1 MSADRHAFLEQIST
15 SPLDPKEFIGI
26 IVDKLIADIF
36 ANQGANK
43 NNKELIERLEIP
55 VAKDYELE
63 YTVDG
68 TVNYTEWYT
77 YKVSSYDK
85 SWVDDS
91 IRQQYND
98 GNFDL
103 YEGHLDDTQYDNYEM
118 NDWEF
123 KGVSEVDPKVQESL
137 LSNEISKV
145 DIYRKLF
152 DECFAPI
159 RFNDYQNWIKI
170 GMAIKNTIIKS
181 DDALQLFIYYS
192 SKGANYEGIEPTT
205 RKYNSYK
212 VKYNGYGVGTIYK
225 MAIEDNKP
233 NAIRI
238 LGSNKLQSLN
248 R

>member
-1 MSADRHAFLEQIST
+1 MADQSQFSRFSKKQLIFICERLLDEGFDASYVYDNYDDSYKALEDIGKYFNVSISDEDVQFFGKLL
-15 SPLDPKEFIGI
+15 SDN
-26 IVDKLIADIF
+26 DNLIADIF

-85 SWVDDS
+85 SWVDES

-137 LSNEISKV
+137 LS
-145 DIYRKLF
+145 KLVI
-152 DECFAPI
+152 E
-159 RFNDYQNWIKI
+159 
-170 GMAIKNTIIKS
+170 NTQ
-181 DDALQLFIYYS
+181 DALHSLDKKTLIKLKS
-192 SKGANYEGIEPTT
+192 LIES
-205 RKYNSYK
+205 RL
-212 VKYNGYGVGTIYK
+212 
-225 MAIEDNKP
+225 
-233 NAIRI
+233 RF
-238 LGSNKLQSLN
+238 L
-248 R
+248 

>member
-1 MSADRHAFLEQIST
+1 MADQSQFSRFSKKQLIFICERLLDEGFDASYVYDNYDDSYKALEDIGKYFNVSIS
-15 SPLDPKEFIGI
+15 DEDVQFFG
-26 IVDKLIADIF
+26 KLLSDNDNLVADIF

-85 SWVDDS
+85 SWVDES

-137 LSNEISKV
+137 LS
-145 DIYRKLF
+145 KLVI
-152 DECFAPI
+152 E
-159 RFNDYQNWIKI
+159 
-170 GMAIKNTIIKS
+170 NTQ
-181 DDALQLFIYYS
+181 DALHSLDKKTLIKLKS
-192 SKGANYEGIEPTT
+192 IIES
-205 RKYNSYK
+205 RL
-212 VKYNGYGVGTIYK
+212 
-225 MAIEDNKP
+225 
-233 NAIRI
+233 R
-238 LGSNKLQSLN
+238 LL
-248 R
+248 

>member
-1 MSADRHAFLEQIST
+1 MADQSQFSRFSKKQLIFICERLLDEGFDASYVYDNYDDSYKALE
-15 SPLDPKEFIGI
+15 DIGKYFNVSI
-26 IVDKLIADIF
+26 NDEDVQFFGKLLSDNDNLIADIF

-85 SWVDDS
+85 SWVDES

-137 LSNEISKV
+137 LS
-145 DIYRKLF
+145 KLVI
-152 DECFAPI
+152 E
-159 RFNDYQNWIKI
+159 
-170 GMAIKNTIIKS
+170 NTQ
-181 DDALQLFIYYS
+181 DALHSLDKKTLIKLKS
-192 SKGANYEGIEPTT
+192 IIES
-205 RKYNSYK
+205 R
-212 VKYNGYGVGTIYK
+212 
-225 MAIEDNKP
+225 
-233 NAIRI
+233 
-238 LGSNKLQSLN
+238 LGLL
-248 R
+248 

>member
-1 MSADRHAFLEQIST
+1 MADQSQFSRISKKQLLFICERLLDEGFDASYIYDNYDDSYKALEDIGKYFNVSISDEDVQFFGKLL
-15 SPLDPKEFIGI
+15 SDN
-26 IVDKLIADIF
+26 DNLIADIF

-85 SWVDDS
+85 SWVDES

-137 LSNEISKV
+137 LS
-145 DIYRKLF
+145 KLVIENTR
-152 DECFAPI
+152 DVV
-159 RFNDYQNWIKI
+159 NSLD
-170 GMAIKNTIIKS
+170 KNTLIKLKSIIES
-181 DDALQLFIYYS
+181 RLRL
-192 SKGANYEGIEPTT
+192 
-205 RKYNSYK
+205 
-212 VKYNGYGVGTIYK
+212 
-225 MAIEDNKP
+225 
-233 NAIRI
+233 
-238 LGSNKLQSLN
+238 L
-248 R
+248 

>member
-1 MSADRHAFLEQIST
+1 MANQSQFSRFSKKQLLFICERLLDEGFDASYIYDNYDDSYKALEDIGKYFNVSISDEDVQFFGKLL
-15 SPLDPKEFIGI
+15 SDN
-26 IVDKLIADIF
+26 DNLIADIF
-36 ANQGANK
+36 ANQGENK

-85 SWVDDS
+85 SWVDES

-137 LSNEISKV
+137 LS
-145 DIYRKLF
+145 KLVI
-152 DECFAPI
+152 E
-159 RFNDYQNWIKI
+159 
-170 GMAIKNTIIKS
+170 NTQ
-181 DDALQLFIYYS
+181 DALHSLDKKTLIKLKS
-192 SKGANYEGIEPTT
+192 IIES
-205 RKYNSYK
+205 RL
-212 VKYNGYGVGTIYK
+212 
-225 MAIEDNKP
+225 
-233 NAIRI
+233 R
-238 LGSNKLQSLN
+238 LL
-248 R
+248 

>member
-1 MSADRHAFLEQIST
+1 MADQSQFSRISKKQLLFICERLLDEGFDASYIYDNYDDSYKALEDIGKYFNVSISDEDVQFFGKLL
-15 SPLDPKEFIGI
+15 SDN
-26 IVDKLIADIF
+26 DNLIADIF
-36 ANQGANK
+36 ANQGENK

-85 SWVDDS
+85 SWVDES

-118 NDWEF
+118 NVWEF

-137 LSNEISKV
+137 LS
-145 DIYRKLF
+145 KLVI
-152 DECFAPI
+152 E
-159 RFNDYQNWIKI
+159 
-170 GMAIKNTIIKS
+170 NTQ
-181 DDALQLFIYYS
+181 DALHSLDKKTLIKLKS
-192 SKGANYEGIEPTT
+192 IIES
-205 RKYNSYK
+205 RL
-212 VKYNGYGVGTIYK
+212 
-225 MAIEDNKP
+225 
-233 NAIRI
+233 R
-238 LGSNKLQSLN
+238 LL
-248 R
+248 

>member
-1 MSADRHAFLEQIST
+1 MADQSQFSRISKKQLLFICERLLDEGFDASYIYDNYDDSYKALEDIGKYFNVSISDEDVQFFGKLL
-15 SPLDPKEFIGI
+15 SDN
-26 IVDKLIADIF
+26 DNLIADIF
-36 ANQGANK
+36 ANQGENK

-85 SWVDDS
+85 SWVDES

-137 LSNEISKV
+137 LS
-145 DIYRKLF
+145 KLVI
-152 DECFAPI
+152 E
-159 RFNDYQNWIKI
+159 
-170 GMAIKNTIIKS
+170 NTQ
-181 DDALQLFIYYS
+181 DALHSLDKKTLIKLKS
-192 SKGANYEGIEPTT
+192 IIES
-205 RKYNSYK
+205 RL
-212 VKYNGYGVGTIYK
+212 
-225 MAIEDNKP
+225 
-233 NAIRI
+233 R
-238 LGSNKLQSLN
+238 LL
-248 R
+248 

>member
-1 MSADRHAFLEQIST
+1 MADQSQFSRFSKKQLIFICERLLDEGFDASYVYDNYDDSYKALEDIGKYFNVSISDEDVQFFGKLL
-15 SPLDPKEFIGI
+15 SDN
-26 IVDKLIADIF
+26 DNLIADIF

-85 SWVDDS
+85 SWVDES

-137 LSNEISKV
+137 LS
-145 DIYRKLF
+145 KLVI
-152 DECFAPI
+152 E
-159 RFNDYQNWIKI
+159 
-170 GMAIKNTIIKS
+170 NTQ
-181 DDALQLFIYYS
+181 DALHSLDKKTLIKLKS
-192 SKGANYEGIEPTT
+192 IIES
-205 RKYNSYK
+205 RL
-212 VKYNGYGVGTIYK
+212 
-225 MAIEDNKP
+225 
-233 NAIRI
+233 R
-238 LGSNKLQSLN
+238 LL
-248 R
+248 

>member
-1 MSADRHAFLEQIST
+1 MADQSQFSRISKKQLLFICERLLDEGFDASYIYDNYDDSYKALEDIGKYFNVSISDEDVQFFGKLL
-15 SPLDPKEFIGI
+15 SDN
-26 IVDKLIADIF
+26 DNLIADIF

-85 SWVDDS
+85 SWVDES

-137 LSNEISKV
+137 LS
-145 DIYRKLF
+145 KLVI
-152 DECFAPI
+152 E
-159 RFNDYQNWIKI
+159 
-170 GMAIKNTIIKS
+170 NTQ
-181 DDALQLFIYYS
+181 DALHSLDKKTLIKLKS
-192 SKGANYEGIEPTT
+192 IIES
-205 RKYNSYK
+205 RL
-212 VKYNGYGVGTIYK
+212 
-225 MAIEDNKP
+225 
-233 NAIRI
+233 RI
-238 LGSNKLQSLN
+238 L
-248 R
+248 

>member
-1 MSADRHAFLEQIST
+1 MADQSQFSRISKKQLLFICERLLDEGFDASYIYDNYDDSYKALEDIGKYFNVSISDEDVQFFGKLL
-15 SPLDPKEFIGI
+15 SDN
-26 IVDKLIADIF
+26 DNLIADIF

-85 SWVDDS
+85 SWVDES

-137 LSNEISKV
+137 LS
-145 DIYRKLF
+145 KLVI
-152 DECFAPI
+152 E
-159 RFNDYQNWIKI
+159 
-170 GMAIKNTIIKS
+170 NTQ
-181 DDALQLFIYYS
+181 DALHSLDKKTLIKLKS
-192 SKGANYEGIEPTT
+192 IIES
-205 RKYNSYK
+205 R
-212 VKYNGYGVGTIYK
+212 
-225 MAIEDNKP
+225 
-233 NAIRI
+233 
-238 LGSNKLQSLN
+238 LGLL
-248 R
+248 

>member
-1 MSADRHAFLEQIST
+1 MADQSQFSRISKKQLLFICERLLDEGFDASYIYDNYDDSYKALEDIGKYFNVSISDEDVQFFGKLL
-15 SPLDPKEFIGI
+15 SDN
-26 IVDKLIADIF
+26 DNLIADIF

-85 SWVDDS
+85 SWVDES

-137 LSNEISKV
+137 LS
-145 DIYRKLF
+145 KLVI
-152 DECFAPI
+152 E
-159 RFNDYQNWIKI
+159 
-170 GMAIKNTIIKS
+170 NTQ
-181 DDALQLFIYYS
+181 DALHSLDKKTLIKLKS
-192 SKGANYEGIEPTT
+192 IIES
-205 RKYNSYK
+205 RL
-212 VKYNGYGVGTIYK
+212 
-225 MAIEDNKP
+225 
-233 NAIRI
+233 R
-238 LGSNKLQSLN
+238 LL
-248 R
+248 

>member
-1 MSADRHAFLEQIST
+1 MADQSQFSRISKKQLLFICERLLDEGFDASYIYDNYDDSYKALEDIGKYFNVSISDEDVQFFGKLL
-15 SPLDPKEFIGI
+15 SDN
-26 IVDKLIADIF
+26 DNLIADIF

-85 SWVDDS
+85 SWVDES

-137 LSNEISKV
+137 LS
-145 DIYRKLF
+145 KLVI
-152 DECFAPI
+152 E
-159 RFNDYQNWIKI
+159 
-170 GMAIKNTIIKS
+170 NTQ
-181 DDALQLFIYYS
+181 DALHSLDKKTLIKLKS
-192 SKGANYEGIEPTT
+192 LIES
-205 RKYNSYK
+205 RL
-212 VKYNGYGVGTIYK
+212 
-225 MAIEDNKP
+225 
-233 NAIRI
+233 RF
-238 LGSNKLQSLN
+238 L
-248 R
+248 

>member
-1 MSADRHAFLEQIST
+1 MADQSQFSRFSKKQLIFICERLLDEGFDASYVYDNYDDSYKALEDIGKYFNVSISDEDVQFFGKLL
-15 SPLDPKEFIGI
+15 SDN
-26 IVDKLIADIF
+26 DNLIADIF

-85 SWVDDS
+85 SWVDES

-98 GNFDL
+98 GNFEL

-137 LSNEISKV
+137 LS
-145 DIYRKLF
+145 KLVI
-152 DECFAPI
+152 E
-159 RFNDYQNWIKI
+159 
-170 GMAIKNTIIKS
+170 NTQ
-181 DDALQLFIYYS
+181 DALHSLDKKTLIKLKS
-192 SKGANYEGIEPTT
+192 IIES
-205 RKYNSYK
+205 RL
-212 VKYNGYGVGTIYK
+212 
-225 MAIEDNKP
+225 
-233 NAIRI
+233 RF
-238 LGSNKLQSLN
+238 L
-248 R
+248 